1 MTNVESEPF
10 RYCLN
15 TSTLRGQKLPLT
27 EAVRIAAQAGYQGIE
42 PWIEE
47 IARHRES
54 GGSLRDLAALIR
66 DQGLAVEGGIG
77 FAEWIVDD
85 DARRAAGLEQ
95 MKRDMDLLA
104 QIGGVR
110 IAAPPMGATDRPD
123 LDLLRAT
130 ERYRAV
136 LELGGEMGIV
146 PMVEVWGFSQ
156 ILNRLGQAALVA
168 IESGHPQACILAD
181 VYHLYKGGSDPAG
194 LRLLNGA
201 HLPVMHVNDY
211 PADPPRDRIGD
222 GDRVYP
228 GDGIAPLS
236 AIFRAL
242 KEIGF
247 AGALSL
253 ELFSEVYWQ
262 QDALTVARTGLEKT
276 RAAVR
281 KAL

>member
-1 MTNVESEPF
+1 MTNVEPF

-15 TSTLRGQKLPLT
+15 TSTLRGQQLPLT
-27 EAVRIAAQAGYQGIE
+27 ETVRIAAQAGYQGIE

-47 IARHRES
+47 IERHRES

-66 DQGLAVEGGIG
+66 DQGLTVEGGIG

-110 IAAPPMGATDRPD
+110 IAAPPMGAIDRPD
-123 LDLLRAT
+123 LDLLRAA

-136 LELGGEMGIV
+136 LELGDAMGIV

-168 IESGHPQACILAD
+168 IESDHPRASILAD
-181 VYHLYKGGSDPAG
+181 VYHLYKGGGAGPAG

-201 HLPVMHVNDY
+201 QLPVMHVNDY
-211 PADPPRDRIGD
+211 PADPPRAKIGD

-236 AIFRAL
+236 AIFRTL

-247 AGALSL
+247 TGALSL
-253 ELFSEVYWQ
+253 ELFSEVYWR
-262 QDALTVARTGLEKT
+262 QDARTVAKTGLEKT